1 MADLLKLIS
10 KLLLYTFAVVVLYL
24 VFLPAFMPLGLT
36 PFTKEYHEG
45 YNDYLR
51 GYSSKYN
58 VTHGNSFS
66 FTIKSF
72 RNEAYCS
79 GYEDAWRESD
89 YKNDGQGRKASTQT
103 S

>member
-1 MADLLKLIS
+1 MGWITKTCLYALI
-10 KLLLYTFAVVVLYL
+10 AVITYL

-45 YNDYLR
+45 YNDYFR

-58 VTHGNSFS
+58 ATRGNSFS
-66 FTIKSF
+66 LNIESF
-72 RNEAYCS
+72 RDEAYCV
-79 GYEDAWRESD
+79 GYEDAWSLSHLK
-89 YKNDGQGRKASTQT
+89 KNEHGGKVIT